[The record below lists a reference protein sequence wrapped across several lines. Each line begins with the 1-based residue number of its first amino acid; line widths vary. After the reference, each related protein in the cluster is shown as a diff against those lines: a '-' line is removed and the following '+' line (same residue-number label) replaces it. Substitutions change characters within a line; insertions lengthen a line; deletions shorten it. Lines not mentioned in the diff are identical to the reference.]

1 MRIEFLA
8 LRLANNQ
15 NLREESWDAG
25 CCSPTW
31 PTLLPDLHT
40 THLVPSPVF
49 VYSVIPYPSITSW
62 SRLQVLWTWQLEMK
76 FMFFIW
82 KKTKQTKKNKMKQRN
97 IIINKAKKPPSILK
111 KTVREKS
118 MKLLNQEANS
128 WSLVLVV
135 ILSSCVWVLL
145 LWPRPVS
152 VLPNV

>member
-25 CCSPTW
+25 CCSLTW
-31 PTLLPDLHT
+31 PILLLDLHT

-49 VYSVIPYPSITSW
+49 VYSLIPYWGITSW
-62 SRLQVLWTWQLEMK
+62 SRSQVLWTQQLEMK

-97 IIINKAKKPPSILK
+97 FIINKAKKPTFHPEENCQG
-111 KTVREKS
+111 EKHEAAESRSKFLIPGAGCHSVS
-118 MKLLNQEANS
+118 MCLSA
-128 WSLVLVV
+128 SLVAQA
-135 ILSSCVWVLL
+135 SECTS
-145 LWPRPVS
+145 
-152 VLPNV
+152 